1 MKLSNLILLIVVMF
15 AIGCQKSEKPEEIV
29 RIVPGKSLMEQVAP
43 ALKRQQQG
51 KTKIYL
57 VHDSVTAEQ
66 FDKHLKEDAKNAP
79 TSKYQTLYI
88 SGQKAKNKKI
98 QQELIK
104 KQLENAKTRK

>member
-1 MKLSNLILLIVVMF
+1 MKIFRFRVLLVVLF
-15 AIGCQKSEKPEEIV
+15 ITGCQKSEKPEEIV

-43 ALKRQQQG
+43 ALKRQQQN
-51 KTKIYL
+51 KSKIYL
-57 VHDSVTAEQ
+57 VHDSVSAEQ

-88 SGQKAKNKKI
+88 SGQKAKNKKM
-98 QQELIK
+98 QQEQIK